1 MDDLLARLGAG
12 EPVFWRNPECECGE
26 YPADFTLKDML
37 DAEARLARFAP
48 LLAQLFDEAAEQFGI
63 IESRLLDV
71 PKLADRLC
79 PGARILLKAD
89 HDLPVA
95 GSVKAR
101 GGIYNV
107 LCFAESLCLKN
118 GLLQPGENYRKMAEP
133 AVRSLFG
140 RYTVSVG
147 STGNLG
153 LSIGTIAA
161 ALGFRARVHMSA
173 DAKEWKKQ
181 LLRSRGVEVIEYGGD
196 YSTAVA
202 QGRREAEQDPYS
214 YFVDDENSPELFLGY
229 AVAAFR
235 LRDQLRLRGI
245 VPAPDRPLFV
255 INYASCHDNYT
266 LYDQLIQT
274 MKENRVADA
283 YTQAEALVFFSEGV
297 PFIQEGEDFMRS
309 KYNETTGK
317 YDGNSYISGDYVN
330 EMDYSLKIKN
340 LDTFEK
346 VKELIAVRKS
356 ESALRLSSRSEISEK
371 LKDVSFA
378 GGVISFSVDDVI
390 VVHTVSATTF
400 KLEGTYEI
408 IYSNTRDTYGTVSSE
423 VSLSTNESIL
433 LKKVS

>member
-1 MDDLLARLGAG
+1 MDDLLTRLGAG
-12 EPVFWRNPECECGE
+12 EPVFWRNPEHECGD
-26 YPADFTLKDML
+26 YPAEFTLKNML

-71 PKLADRLC
+71 PKLAEKLC

-118 GLLQPGENYRKMAEP
+118 GLIQPGDNYRKMADPEI
-133 AVRSLFG
+133 RSLFS

-196 YSTAVA
+196 
-202 QGRREAEQDPYS
+202 
-214 YFVDDENSPELFLGY
+214 
-229 AVAAFR
+229 
-235 LRDQLRLRGI
+235 
-245 VPAPDRPLFV
+245 
-255 INYASCHDNYT
+255 
-266 LYDQLIQT
+266 
-274 MKENRVADA
+274 
-283 YTQAEALVFFSEGV
+283 
-297 PFIQEGEDFMRS
+297 
-309 KYNETTGK
+309 
-317 YDGNSYISGDYVN
+317 
-330 EMDYSLKIKN
+330 
-340 LDTFEK
+340 
-346 VKELIAVRKS
+346 
-356 ESALRLSSRSEISEK
+356 
-371 LKDVSFA
+371 
-378 GGVISFSVDDVI
+378 
-390 VVHTVSATTF
+390 
-400 KLEGTYEI
+400 
-408 IYSNTRDTYGTVSSE
+408 
-423 VSLSTNESIL
+423 
-433 LKKVS
+433 

>member
-1 MDDLLARLGAG
+1 MDDLLTRLGAG

-71 PKLADRLC
+71 PKLAERLC

-118 GLLQPGENYRKMAEP
+118 GLLQPAENYRKMADP
-133 AVRSLFG
+133 AVRALFG

-173 DAKEWKKQ
+173 DAKEWKKR

-202 QGRREAEQDPYS
+202 QGRREAERDPYS

-255 INYASCHDNYT
+255 YLPCGVGGAPGGICFGLKMLFGKAVHCFFAEPVQSPCMTLGLISGKHDGISVYDIGLTNRTLADGLAVGRPSAFVGKIVRNLVAGCFTVRDETLVEYQRLTRETEGLKIEPSAAAGFAGPGTVLASDYCRSNGLDP
-266 LYDQLIQT
+266 
-274 MKENRVADA
+274 K
-283 YTQAEALVFFSEGV
+283 LVLHLLW
-297 PFIQEGEDFMRS
+297 
-309 KYNETTGK
+309 TTGGR
-317 YDGNSYISGDYVN
+317 YLP
-330 EMDYSLKIKN
+330 E
-340 LDTFEK
+340 
-346 VKELIAVRKS
+346 
-356 ESALRLSSRSEISEK
+356 
-371 LKDVSFA
+371 
-378 GGVISFSVDDVI
+378 
-390 VVHTVSATTF
+390 
-400 KLEGTYEI
+400 
-408 IYSNTRDTYGTVSSE
+408 
-423 VSLSTNESIL
+423 
-433 LKKVS
+433 

>member
-1 MDDLLARLGAG
+1 MDDLLSRLSAG

-71 PKLADRLC
+71 PKLAGRLC

-107 LCFAESLCLKN
+107 LCFAESLCLKQ
-118 GLLQPGENYRKMAEP
+118 GLLQPGDNYRKLADPEI
-133 AVRSLFG
+133 RSLFG

-245 VPAPDRPLFV
+245 FPTPDRPLFV
-255 INYASCHDNYT
+255 YLPCGVGGAPGGICFGLKMLFGKAVHCFFAEPVQSPCMTLGLISGKHDGISVYDIGLTNRTLADGLAVGRPSAFVGKIVRNLVSGCLTVRDETLVEYQQLTRETEQLKIEPSAAAGFAGPAEVLASDYCRTNGLDPKQVLH
-266 LYDQLIQT
+266 LLW
-274 MKENRVADA
+274 
-283 YTQAEALVFFSEGV
+283 
-297 PFIQEGEDFMRS
+297 
-309 KYNETTGK
+309 TTGGR
-317 YDGNSYISGDYVN
+317 YLP
-330 EMDYSLKIKN
+330 E
-340 LDTFEK
+340 
-346 VKELIAVRKS
+346 
-356 ESALRLSSRSEISEK
+356 
-371 LKDVSFA
+371 
-378 GGVISFSVDDVI
+378 
-390 VVHTVSATTF
+390 
-400 KLEGTYEI
+400 
-408 IYSNTRDTYGTVSSE
+408 
-423 VSLSTNESIL
+423 
-433 LKKVS
+433 

>member
-1 MDDLLARLGAG
+1 MEDVLARLRAG
-12 EPVFWRNPECECGE
+12 EPVFWRNPEYECGG

-71 PKLADRLC
+71 PGLAARLC

-107 LCFAESLCLKN
+107 LCFAEALCLKN
-118 GLLQPGENYRKMAEP
+118 GLLQPGDNYRKMAEP
-133 AVRSLFG
+133 EIRSLFS

-229 AVAAFR
+229 AVSAFR

-245 VPAPDRPLFV
+245 FPSPEQPLFV
-255 INYASCHDNYT
+255 YLPCGVGGAPGGICFGLKMLFGKAVHCFFAEPVQSPCMTLGLLSGKHDGISVYDIGLNNRTLADGLAVGRPSAFVGKIVRNLVGGCFTVRDETLVEYQRIARETEHLKIEPSAAAGFAGPEMVLASDHC
-266 LYDQLIQT
+266 
-274 MKENRVADA
+274 RVN
-283 YTQAEALVFFSEGV
+283 GV
-297 PFIQEGEDFMRS
+297 DPDRILHLLW
-309 KYNETTGK
+309 TTGGR
-317 YDGNSYISGDYVN
+317 YLP
-330 EMDYSLKIKN
+330 E
-340 LDTFEK
+340 
-346 VKELIAVRKS
+346 
-356 ESALRLSSRSEISEK
+356 
-371 LKDVSFA
+371 
-378 GGVISFSVDDVI
+378 
-390 VVHTVSATTF
+390 
-400 KLEGTYEI
+400 
-408 IYSNTRDTYGTVSSE
+408 
-423 VSLSTNESIL
+423 
-433 LKKVS
+433 